1 MTAAA
6 PTTTYL
12 YGGES
17 RGYLHDLHVCRN
29 FKLSARLIPRS
40 NNGVGKELSPLPS
53 QPLPWPARPAP
64 PPAPT
69 ALGAYYSPL
78 GKG

>member
-29 FKLSARLIPRS
+29 FKLS
-40 NNGVGKELSPLPS
+40 VGLFLDPTMVLEKNCPLSLASRFPG
-53 QPLPWPARPAP
+53 PARPAP
-64 PPAPT
+64 RPDH
-69 ALGAYYSPL
+69 GQMGFNSDS
-78 GKG
+78 